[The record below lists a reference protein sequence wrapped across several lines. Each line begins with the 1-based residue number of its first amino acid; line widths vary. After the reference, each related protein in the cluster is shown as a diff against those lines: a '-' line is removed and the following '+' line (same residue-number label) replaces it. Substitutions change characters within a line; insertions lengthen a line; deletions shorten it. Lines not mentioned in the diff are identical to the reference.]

1 MEHLYPLLKSVT
13 IFFILVIFIQL
24 LKRQGVFNDSHQP
37 VFNRL
42 VTELA
47 LPVTIF
53 STLAVSRIHA
63 DQILAATVMVSTIA
77 ACCLL
82 AYVACRAMKLSY
94 GKTGALVMLAGIGS
108 TSTMAYPLI
117 RQTFGASSEALTL
130 GLIIGEFGACIPYF
144 VIGVPITAWFGS
156 RETNQKSEAW
166 PVVKNFFVSPIFI
179 SFLLGLIVSQ
189 VPAASSLMA
198 GDFFAAFFGYFANG
212 LEILV
217 AVSLGLMLRPI
228 DLRPILPLFLLIV
241 GIKLF
246 INPIFALLGANA
258 LGLSYLATE
267 ILVIES
273 AMPSGAIAAV
283 VAGRYGCDG
292 ALASALVIATY
303 LVSLVTIP
311 LMIFLLL

>member
-1 MEHLYPLLKSVT
+1 MEHLYPLLKSVA
-13 IFFILVIFIQL
+13 IFFLLVLFIQL

-63 DQILAATVMVSTIA
+63 DQILAATVMVATIA
-77 ACCLL
+77 ACCIL
-82 AYVACRAMKLSY
+82 AYAACRVMKLSY
-94 GKTGALVMLAGIGS
+94 GKTGALVMLAGFGS

-117 RQTFGASSEALTL
+117 RQTFGMNSEALAL
-130 GLIIGEFGACIPYF
+130 GLIVGEFGACIPYF
-144 VIGVPITAWFGS
+144 TIGVPITAWFGS
-156 RETNQKSEAW
+156 RETNQKSEVW
-166 PVVKNFFVSPIFI
+166 PVIKNFFVSPIFI

-189 VPAASSLMA
+189 IPAASSLMA
-198 GDFFAAFFGYFANG
+198 GEFFSSFFGYFANG

-228 DLRPILPLFLLIV
+228 DLKPILPLFFLIV
-241 GIKLF
+241 GIKLI
-246 INPIFALLGANA
+246 INPVLALFGASA

-303 LVSLVTIP
+303 IVSLATIP
-311 LMIFLLL
+311 VMIFLLL